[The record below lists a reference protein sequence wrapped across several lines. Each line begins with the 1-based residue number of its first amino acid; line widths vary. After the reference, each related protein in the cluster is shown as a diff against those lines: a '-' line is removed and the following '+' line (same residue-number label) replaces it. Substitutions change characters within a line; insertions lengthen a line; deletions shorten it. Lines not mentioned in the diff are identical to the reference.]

1 MVGNLSDNN
10 GGGAATG
17 AVTSAGTLALLGRAR
32 VIPVIR
38 RPDPGSAVKACA
50 AMAALGRQ
58 AAMVSP
64 DAAGWPEVI
73 ELTAT
78 TPDWPRV
85 FAEVRRALADSAA
98 TSRADGHTEGAAD
111 GLGGGQ
117 AVIGLGTVTDGRTAE
132 QAVRAGAGFLV
143 SPFPAPEVRTVA
155 DAAGIPFIEGGYTP
169 GELAASTRAGVAK
182 LFPAAPAGPGYLRS
196 VLEVLPGAL
205 VIPTGGIAVGRVGDW
220 LAAGAYAVGVGGGLA
235 GQPDAAQQLAAAL
248 AGRPAAPAAP
258 AGQPGPA
265 GRP

>member
-1 MVGNLSDNN
+1 MVGNLSDTN
-10 GGGAATG
+10 GGGDATG

-38 RPDPGSAVKACA
+38 RPDPDSAVKACV

-58 AAMVSP
+58 AARVSP
-64 DAAGWPEVI
+64 DAAGWPEVV

-85 FAEVRRALADSAA
+85 LPQVRRALAGAASA
-98 TSRADGHTEGAAD
+98 SGADGHVESAAH
-111 GLGGGQ
+111 GLGGRV
-117 AVIGLGTVTDGRTAE
+117 VIGLGTVTDGRTAE
-132 QAVRAGAGFLV
+132 EAVRAGAGFLV
-143 SPFPAPEVRTVA
+143 SPFPAPEVRAVA

-182 LFPAAPAGPGYLRS
+182 LFPAAWVGPGYLRS

-205 VIPTGGIAVGRVGDW
+205 VIPTGGIAVDRVGDW
-220 LAAGAYAVGVGGGLA
+220 LAAGAYAVGVGGGLT
-235 GQPDAAQQLAAAL
+235 GQPDAAEQLAAAL
-248 AGRPAAPAAP
+248 AGRPAATSR
-258 AGQPGPA
+258 QPGPA

>member
-1 MVGNLSDNN
+1 MVGNLTVNS
-10 GGGAATG
+10 GGGDATG
-17 AVTSAGTLALLGRAR
+17 AVTSADSAGTLALLGQAR

-38 RPDPGSAVKACA
+38 RPDPDSAVKACA
-50 AMAALGRQ
+50 AMAALGQ
-58 AAMVSP
+58 EAARVSP

-98 TSRADGHTEGAAD
+98 ANRTDGHAEGTAD
-111 GLGGGQ
+111 ELGGR
-117 AVIGLGTVTDGRTAE
+117 AVIGLGTVTDRRTAE
-132 QAVRAGAGFLV
+132 EAIRAGAGFLV
-143 SPFPAPEVRTVA
+143 SPFPAPEVRAVA

-196 VLEVLPGAL
+196 VLEVLPGAR
-205 VIPTGGIAVGRVGDW
+205 VIPTGGIAVSKVGDW

-235 GQPDAAQQLAAAL
+235 GQPGAAQHLAAAL
-248 AGRPAAPAAP
+248 AGRP
-258 AGQPGPA
+258 
-265 GRP
+265 